1 MIEDKVANGQLLMLN
16 DINSEIMEA
25 YFNFFNVR
33 TKEALENKLIEFYGY
48 SVQ

>member
-1 MIEDKVANGQLLMLN
+1 MLN
-16 DINSEIMEA
+16 DINPEIIQA
-25 YFNFFNVR
+25 YFDFFNVR